1 MRQFKTAAVILR
13 TTDVF
18 DADRSFL
25 LFTRE
30 FGKLRARAK
39 GVRRPTSRLGGHL
52 LEALPTQLEMVESKG
67 WYLITQ
73 AQLLN
78 VAGRKPYPADSL
90 SFLGQAALLGETIDR
105 LFIEMEPHQPIY
117 DGLVYTLDKMRTLP
131 PDKGSLLGLEFIL
144 KCLIELGYHPQL
156 KNCVLTKEP
165 LVSDFLVW
173 NSNLGGFLSENG
185 MLQAQ
190 KEGFSGLR
198 LQYPQTVVLL
208 RELAKPQFRSE
219 KLQVTPDIQQ
229 ETKEVILDYLQNIIG
244 KPLKSTT
251 QSLVSKIKN

>member
-52 LEALPTQLEMVESKG
+52 LVALPTQLEIVESRG

-78 VAGRKPYPADSL
+78 VTEGKPYPVDSL

-117 DGLVYTLDKMRTLP
+117 DGMVYTLDKMRTLP
-131 PDKGSLLGLEFIL
+131 TDKGSLLVLEFIF

-165 LVSDFLVW
+165 IQSNFLFW
-173 NSNLGGFLSENG
+173 NSHLGGLISEKG
-185 MLQAQ
+185 MVQAQ
-190 KEGFSGLR
+190 KEGFSGLG
-198 LQYPQTVVLL
+198 LQYSQTIVLL
-208 RELAKPQFRSE
+208 REMAKPQFRSE
-219 KLQVTPDIQQ
+219 KLQITPEIQT
-229 ETKEVILDYLQNIIG
+229 EVKEVILDYLQSNIG
-244 KPLKSTT
+244 KPLKST
-251 QSLVSKIKN
+251 QSLTK